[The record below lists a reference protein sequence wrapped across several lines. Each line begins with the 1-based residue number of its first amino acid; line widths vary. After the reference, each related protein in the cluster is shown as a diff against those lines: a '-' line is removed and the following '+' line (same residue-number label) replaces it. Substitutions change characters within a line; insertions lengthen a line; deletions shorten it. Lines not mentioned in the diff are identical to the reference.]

1 MAMGSACAHTPAG
14 PQLRT
19 VERADLQRHAVEW
32 YEIATIPMS
41 FQKGCVGVT
50 ATYTIR
56 QDGDVDV
63 VNAAERRGLGRRAL
77 PLWAATFAAFDA
89 CSPCAP

>member
-1 MAMGSACAHTPAG
+1 
-14 PQLRT
+14 
-19 VERADLQRHAVEW
+19 
-32 YEIATIPMS
+32 MS
-41 FQKGCVGVT
+41 FQKGSVGVT

-56 QDGDVDV
+56 QDGDV

-77 PLWAATFAAFDA
+77 PLWAAAFAAFDA